1 MARDRIALILES
13 MAANKELKSSHYKIY
28 LCIFSGL
35 QEGVLHTVESIAK
48 ITGMHIRTAQKG
60 VNEML
65 ETGRIVR
72 DENDL
77 ILTTFYSGF
86 PSKVQKIEPVQ
97 KGESAANQGEI
108 PEKHSKTQSVL
119 YQDTKNKKYEI
130 EDIDHKTS
138 NEKHLNVKQD
148 LRSSV
153 PRNEELKGP
162 DPRFKILVDTLFL
175 VYEKDIGEK
184 LNPLWTI
191 ADASMIKRLLKSLP
205 DETPYRIAKSFH
217 SFLQTNDSFDA
228 DHVRESGVVR
238 FWASKVTKYLPEKDI
253 DIKEIYAKMTGEK
266 EVL

>member
-35 QEGVLHTVESIAK
+35 QEGVSHTVESIAR

-72 DENDL
+72 DENGF
-77 ILTTFYSGF
+77 ILTTFHSGF
-86 PSKVQKIEPVQ
+86 PSIQ
-97 KGESAANQGEI
+97 KGESAATQAAI
-108 PEKHSKTQSVL
+108 PEKHPKTQSVL
-119 YQDTKNKKYEI
+119 YQDIKNTEQEI
-130 EDIDHKTS
+130 ENIEHETH

-162 DPRFKILVDTLFL
+162 DPRFKILVDALFET
-175 VYEKDIGEK
+175 YEKEVKEK
-184 LNPLWTI
+184 LNPLWTG
-191 ADASMIKRLLKSLP
+191 ADAAMIKRLLKSLP
-205 DETPYRIAKSFH
+205 EEKTERIVKSFKN
-217 SFLQTNDSFDA
+217 FLTTNDDFDIQHIKQA
-228 DHVRESGVVR
+228 PVRY
-238 FWASKVTKYLPEKDI
+238 WATRLTKWLPEKDI
-253 DIKEIYAKMTGEK
+253 DIKAIYDKMTGK
-266 EVL
+266 KDQG

>member
-35 QEGVLHTVESIAK
+35 QEGILHTVESIAR

-65 ETGRIVR
+65 ETGRIVK

-77 ILTTFYSGF
+77 ILTTFHSGF

-97 KGESAANQGEI
+97 KGHSAANQGEI

-119 YQDTKNKKYEI
+119 YQDTNNKKHEI
-130 EDIDHKTS
+130 ENIDHKTS
-138 NEKHLNVKQD
+138 NKKHLNVEQD
-148 LRSSV
+148 LRCSV
-153 PRNEELKGP
+153 PRYEELKGP
-162 DPRFKILVDTLFL
+162 DPRFKILVDALFET
-175 VYEKDIGEK
+175 YEKEIGEK
-184 LNPLWTI
+184 LNPMWTG
-191 ADASMIKRLLKSLP
+191 ADAAMIKRLLKSLP
-205 DETPYRIAKSFH
+205 EEKTERIVKSFYNFINT
-217 SFLQTNDSFDA
+217 SDSFDA
-228 DHVRESGVVR
+228 QHIRQAPVRY
-238 FWASKVTKYLPEKDI
+238 WATRLTKWLPEKDI

>member
-28 LCIFSGL
+28 LCIFSGI
-35 QEGVLHTVESIAK
+35 QEGVSHTVESIARV
-48 ITGMHIRTAQKG
+48 TGMHIRTAQKG

-72 DENDL
+72 DENGL

-86 PSKVQKIEPVQ
+86 PAIQ
-97 KGESAANQGEI
+97 KGESAASGDVLMKN
-108 PEKHSKTQSVL
+108 PSKTQSVL
-119 YQDTKNKKYEI
+119 YQDTKNKKHET
-130 EDIDHKTS
+130 ENIDHETS

-162 DPRFKILVDTLFL
+162 DPRFKILVDALFET
-175 VYEKDIGEK
+175 YEKEIGEK
-184 LNPLWTI
+184 LNPLWTG
-191 ADASMIKRLLKSLP
+191 ADAAMIKRLLKSLP
-205 DETPYRIAKSFH
+205 EEKTERIVVSFKNFITT
-217 SFLQTNDSFDA
+217 SDDFDA
-228 DHVRESGVVR
+228 QHIRQAPVRY
-238 FWASKVTKYLPEKDI
+238 WATRLTKWLPEKGV

-266 EVL
+266 EGL